1 MLPSELIVVRYRE
14 NRAVPL
20 ELGAVP
26 DNLEL
31 IEQLIEGLCCLNQR
45 GVS

>member
-14 NRAVPL
+14 NKAVPL

-31 IEQLIEGLCCLNQR
+31 IEQLIE
-45 GVS
+45 VFEKAAYASEI